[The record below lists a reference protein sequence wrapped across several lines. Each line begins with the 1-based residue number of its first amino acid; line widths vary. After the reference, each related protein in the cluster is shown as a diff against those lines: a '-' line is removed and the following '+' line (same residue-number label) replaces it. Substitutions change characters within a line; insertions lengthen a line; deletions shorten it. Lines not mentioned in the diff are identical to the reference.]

1 MTVFRRLLAISSVV
15 MTLAG
20 WGSAQTSSAAS
31 QFPLEKTIESWL
43 LSGNPRLVA
52 WGAHDTR
59 MAHDRYL
66 APDLLSLA
74 SRWQP
79 LAPQAIDDSNHTEL
93 SQQQMDERD
102 AMAAVLDALIQMKVP
117 VPADTLRNLAPD
129 FGNDVAVLLSRMPPE
144 EAESVS
150 FDFYRSPPEHGRGI
164 QYVSAALL
172 ALHPVPGF
180 AADLLANLSV
190 HATIFVVAPDTGAIG
205 SGHCDGACGPSS
217 DLSREGWPL
226 IGQYALSKQK
236 TDGAFLLVAG
246 VDPIY
251 ATRRESAHYLGEGCG
266 MGVYLGS
273 GERLRLIA
281 EMLGLTPEEI
291 PWQTE
296 VSKSVEFQSVEQFN
310 HAVLDFVEEQQQKYR
325 ATVTA
330 MAAHGLLTSSEAEQ
344 SLPKLEL
351 ELTDMRGEVATPMPD
366 PPDLPS
372 RVELSSA
379 ASF

>member
-1 MTVFRRLLAISSVV
+1 MTLFRRCLGIGSVV
-15 MTLAG
+15 MVLAG
-20 WGSAQTSSAAS
+20 WGSAQTLSAVGR
-31 QFPLEKTIESWL
+31 FPPEKTVESWL

-52 WGAHDTR
+52 WGAHDTL

-102 AMAAVLDALIQMKVP
+102 AMAAVLDALIQMKVL
-117 VPADTLRNLAPD
+117 VPADTLRNLAQD
-129 FGNDVAVLLSRMPPE
+129 FGNAVAVLLSRMPPE

-150 FDFYRSPPEHGRGI
+150 FDFYRSPAEHGYGL

-180 AADLLANLSV
+180 AADLLTSLSV
-190 HATIFVVAPDTGAIG
+190 HATVFVVAPGAGGIG
-205 SGHCDGACGPSS
+205 SGRCGGACGISS
-217 DLSREGWPL
+217 DLSHAGWPL
-226 IGQYALSKQK
+226 IGRYALSKQK

-246 VDPIY
+246 VDSIY
-251 ATRRESAHYLGEGCG
+251 ATRKESAHYLGDGCG
-266 MGVYLGS
+266 MGVFLGS

-281 EMLGLTPEEI
+281 EMLNATPEEI

-296 VSKSVEFQSVEQFN
+296 LTKSIEFQSVEQFD
-310 HAVLDFVEEQQQKYR
+310 HALLDFIEEQQQKYG

-330 MAAHGLLTSSEAEQ
+330 MAAHGLLTSSEADQ

-351 ELTDMRGEVATPMPD
+351 KLTDMRGEGATPMLD

-372 RVELSSA
+372 HVEWA
-379 ASF
+379 VAPF